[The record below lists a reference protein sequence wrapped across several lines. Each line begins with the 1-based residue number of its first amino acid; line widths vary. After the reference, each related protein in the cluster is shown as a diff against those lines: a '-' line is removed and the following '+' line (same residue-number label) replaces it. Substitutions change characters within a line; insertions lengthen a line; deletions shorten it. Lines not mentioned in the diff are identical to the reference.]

1 MIYLAALA
9 VFVIGVSTLYLV
21 WHYLAPL
28 REPRSG
34 KRERN

>member
-9 VFVIGVSTLYLV
+9 VFLISVSTLYLV

-28 REPRSG
+28 RESRSG